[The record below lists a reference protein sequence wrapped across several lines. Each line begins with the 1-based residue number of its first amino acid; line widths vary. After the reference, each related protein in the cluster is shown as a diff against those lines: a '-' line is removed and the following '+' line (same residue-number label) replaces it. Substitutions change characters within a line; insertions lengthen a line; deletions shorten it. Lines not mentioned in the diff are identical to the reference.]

1 MNQEE
6 LAEQL
11 GISELT
17 ADILIKRGLSDPN
30 EAAEF
35 LGLLPPKRLNPLS
48 IYGVEDAAMR
58 IIQAI
63 MLNEKIVIY
72 GDYDVDGVTGGSVY
86 QEYLSRHTENV
97 SYYIPDRVE
106 DGYGINLNAV
116 RKLKNQ
122 GAGLILTVDNGIGRC
137 DVAELAKELKIGL
150 VITDHHEP
158 GPVLPDCI
166 VVNPK
171 IKNEIPYMAGVGVA
185 FLVCS
190 AIEKLQPIGGI
201 SDLLDLVAIGTVA
214 DVVPLVGFN
223 RTLVKTGLKI
233 ASKKKRV
240 GLKELI
246 EQNKLF
252 VNDKYPLK
260 SSDISFKIAPCLN
273 AAGRIDRADAG
284 VKLLT
289 TKDDKEAHEMAIRL
303 LDINEQRKD
312 ITLEVNEK
320 VEKFIKENNIDT
332 TKAIVYYGEGS
343 HHGVLGIVA
352 ARIMEKYGVPALILG
367 KTVKD
372 GSELYTGS
380 CRAPQGFNLF
390 DAIQDMLELK
400 LAAAGGGHACAAGVS
415 VPVDKIEEFCPAV
428 SESLFKRH
436 DPNKKSSDVKIDAE
450 VSLSQVNNDFMYE
463 IEQFQPTGQGN
474 PEITLL
480 SKNAEVKEI
489 KALKNN
495 VGLRMKISD
504 GNSDFSCIGFRMAEM
519 VEKIKLGDKVDIAY
533 TPEYSF
539 WPPGKPASL
548 QLRLKKI
555 YLTN

>member
-1 MNQEE
+1 MNQSE
-6 LAEQL
+6 LAEEL
-11 GISELT
+11 GISEVT
-17 ADILIKRGLSDPN
+17 ASILIKRGYTDPHQ
-30 EAAEF
+30 AAEF
-35 LGLLPPKRLNPLS
+35 LGLLPPKKLDPLT
-48 IYGVEDAAMR
+48 IYGVMDAAMR

-63 MLNEKIVIY
+63 ILNEKIVIY

-86 QEYLSRHTENV
+86 QEYLSRHTKNV

-116 RKLKNQ
+116 RKLKEQ
-122 GAGLILTVDNGIGRC
+122 GTDLILTVDNGIGRC

-171 IKNEIPYMAGVGVA
+171 INNEIPYMAGVGVA

-190 AIEKLQPIGGI
+190 AIEKLQPVGGLA
-201 SDLLDLVAIGTVA
+201 DLLDLVAVGTVA
-214 DVVPLVGFN
+214 DVVPLIGFN

-252 VNDKYPLK
+252 VNDRYPLK

-289 TKDDKEAHEMAIRL
+289 TEDSKEAKEMALRL

-312 ITLEVNEK
+312 ITAEVTEK
-320 VEKFIKENNIDT
+320 VERFIKDNEIDT

-352 ARIMEKYGVPALILG
+352 ARVMEKYGVPALILG
-367 KTVKD
+367 KAVKD
-372 GSELYTGS
+372 GNELYTGS

-390 DAIQDMLELK
+390 DAIQDMLEVE

-415 VPVDKIEEFCPAV
+415 VPVSKINEFSNAV
-428 SESLFKRH
+428 SDSLFSRY
-436 DPNKKSSDVKIDAE
+436 DPAKKPADVKVDAE
-450 VSLSQVNNDFMYE
+450 VPLSDVNNDFLYE
-463 IEQFQPTGQGN
+463 LEQFQPTGQGN

-480 SKNAEVKEI
+480 SRQVLITEI

-495 VGLRMKISD
+495 MGLRMKISD
-504 GNSDFSCIGFRMAEM
+504 GKNDFACIGFRMAEM
-519 VEKIKLGDKVDIAY
+519 LDSVKVGDKIDIAY
-533 TPEYSF
+533 TPEMNF
-539 WPPGKPASL
+539 WPPGKPPSL

-555 YLTN
+555 YT